1 MPEKLEVTR
10 SDAIIAMIIVGLVMV
25 AAIAVQAGWI
35 TNPLTIGLVVTI
47 AIALIMVG
55 HALTRAGVFG
65 KNVLPM
71 WYVLTFGIVM
81 LVYGG
86 IVGGYIPIA
95 FTISHASVMEI
106 AITNA
111 MFYTLLAL
119 AVAAGVAVVYAT
131 YRYYKKRA
139 LAVTY

>member
-1 MPEKLEVTR
+1 MPRYKFIRKKRNSGSSGR
-10 SDAIIAMIIVGLVMV
+10 SASRLA
-25 AAIAVQAGWI
+25 
-35 TNPLTIGLVVTI
+35 P
-47 AIALIMVG
+47 IALIMVG